1 MILKGRR
8 MMKFNL
14 TIKFKSLISLV
25 LIMALAFS
33 GYGIKPSM
41 AEGKV
46 TSSERFVGENV
57 GLIDGNYYVLSQSGF
72 MINYDIQNGTDKNI
86 THILLEETLLDNT
99 GHVVPGEGAP
109 DGVFRI
115 EAGQTKTLQ
124 GRKFKAQEKP
134 TTYTLEYS
142 IHYIFEDE
150 EEPHPITSG
159 KKQITVLSTGVSV
172 VYKASTGG
180 PILPGNEVTYTFE
193 IKSSANISINNI
205 AVKDSVLGDIGV
217 IPLLSPGETASIS
230 QVFKPE
236 STTKSYPVIVFQG
249 PIEGQGNITREFKNA
264 AVEVVVED
272 EQVEKPLVITGKIN
286 KTRIAPNEEVDFSL
300 IVENKGNRPITGVS
314 LKDWTGK
321 EILAKE
327 KLEPGKEGA
336 IIYAHRVEPGK
347 EYTFTATG
355 VEEGTG
361 RNVQASYTAKF
372 SGIEAGLEITNR
384 VTPEE
389 LAAGDT
395 AIIEYTLRNTGQVT
409 MTDVRVHEPEFGEVA
424 TFDELKPGQT
434 ETFTIEKI
442 VEKDMIS
449 HPKVYA
455 RDKDSGYEYEFQG
468 DLIEIVIN
476 VVEEHPLL
484 IIRLDSEPK
493 TLSEAGTVDFIC
505 TVINEGDVRIDNI
518 DLILNER
525 ELSIGSILTLEPG
538 DEETLTLAGL
548 NIEEDT
554 SFTVTAKGVTYQGE
568 EVEFVSSPYE
578 ITIGGDELPQEPT
591 QNPKISFLKK
601 LLWVVAGL
609 ALATVGG
616 MIYLLRD
623 LKRGNKK
630 NPKGKTKKA
639 GVRRRKPKHG

>member
-1 MILKGRR
+1 
-8 MMKFNL
+8 MKTKL
-14 TIKFKSLISLV
+14 SIIFKSIISLT

-33 GYGIKPSM
+33 SYGIKPSV

-46 TSSERFVGENV
+46 TSTERFVGENV

-72 MINYDIQNGTDKNI
+72 MLNYEIQNGTDKNI
-86 THILLEETLLDNT
+86 TNIILEETLLDES
-99 GHVVPGEGAP
+99 GRAVPGEGAP
-109 DGVFRI
+109 STDFRI
-115 EAGQTKTLQ
+115 DAGQTKTLQ

-142 IHYIFEDE
+142 ILYILEDGDG
-150 EEPHPITSG
+150 PHLISSG

-180 PILPGNEVTYTFE
+180 PIPPGTEVTYTFE
-193 IKSSANISINNI
+193 IKSSANININNI
-205 AVKDSVLGDIGV
+205 VVKDSVLGDIGV
-217 IPLLSPGETASIS
+217 IPVLSPGETATVSKA
-230 QVFKPE
+230 FKLE
-236 STTKSYPVIVFQG
+236 STTKSHPIIVFQG

-264 AVEVVVED
+264 AVEVVVE
-272 EQVEKPLVITGKIN
+272 EKQVENPLVITGKTN

-300 IVENKGNRPITGVS
+300 IVENKGNRAITGVS
-314 LKDWTGK
+314 LRDWTGK
-321 EILAKE
+321 EILTKD

-336 IIYAHRVEPGK
+336 IIYAQRVEPGK

-372 SGIEAGLEITNR
+372 SAIEAELEITNR

-389 LAAGDT
+389 LAVGDT
-395 AIIEYTLRNTGQVT
+395 AIIEYTLKNTGKVT
-409 MTDVRVHEPEFGEVA
+409 MVDVRVHEPEFGEVA
-424 TFDELKPGQT
+424 AFDELKPGQT
-434 ETFTIEKI
+434 ETFTFERI

-449 HPKVYA
+449 HPRVYA

-468 DLIEIVIN
+468 ELIEIVISG
-476 VVEEHPLL
+476 VETHPLL
-484 IIRLDSEPK
+484 VIRLDSEPK
-493 TLSEAGTVDFIC
+493 SLAEAGTVDLIC
-505 TVINEGDVRIDNI
+505 TVINEGNIRIDNI

-525 ELSIGSILTLEPG
+525 DLSIGSILTLEPG

-548 NIEEDT
+548 DIEENT
-554 SFTVTAKGVTYQGE
+554 SFTVTARGVTYQGE
-568 EVEFVSSPYE
+568 DVEFVSAPYE
-578 ITIGGDELPQEPT
+578 ITIGGDETPQEPT

-623 LKRGNKK
+623 LKRGSKGKK
-630 NPKGKTKKA
+630 KGKTKKA
-639 GVRRRKPKHG
+639 GVRRRNPNHR